1 MVVLA
6 LINYMKKI
14 IGDVKLDD
22 LHLRE
27 IPEILNDVHIE
38 GDIHITDNHIRNLN
52 NFPLSCNY
60 AEIQYNSM
68 LTSLVGIKQKRMKG
82 LEIRKAKI
90 NNLEGCPEIIDEYL
104 MIKHCSYFT
113 SLQGTLKEFAGI
125 YFTITHTSLKDMK
138 HCPVTTGALTNFQ
151 LRFNNIDSLVGMPKK
166 CHDLN
171 ISDNK
176 LKTLIG
182 CPEHITGNFFC
193 NDNDLQ
199 NLDGFPKLIDGLCN
213 MTVSSLFNNHDM
225 MFHSQFEKELRKR
238 CVIRGGLELRDPRN
252 IQI

>member
-1 MVVLA
+1 MAVLM

-82 LEIRKAKI
+82 LEIRKSKI

-104 MIKHCSYFT
+104 MIKNCSYFT
-113 SLQGTLKEFAGI
+113 SLQGTLKEFAGV

-138 HCPVTTGALTNFQ
+138 HCPVTTGTLTNFQ
-151 LRFNNIDSLVGMPKK
+151 LRYNNIDSLVGMPKK

-176 LKTLIG
+176 LKTLVG

-193 NDNDLQ
+193 SNNDLQ
-199 NLDGFPKLIDGLCN
+199 NLDGFPKLIDGLCI

-238 CVIRGGLELRDPRN
+238 CVIKGGLELSDPRN

>member
-1 MVVLA
+1 
-6 LINYMKKI
+6 
-14 IGDVKLDD
+14 
-22 LHLRE
+22 
-27 IPEILNDVHIE
+27 
-38 GDIHITDNHIRNLN
+38 
-52 NFPLSCNY
+52 
-60 AEIQYNSM
+60 M
-68 LTSLVGIKQKRMKG
+68 LTSLVGIKQKRIKG

-138 HCPVTTGALTNFQ
+138 HCPVTTGAFTNFQ

-176 LKTLIG
+176 LKTLVG

-199 NLDGFPKLIDGLCN
+199 NLDGFPKLIDGLCI

-238 CVIRGGLELRDPRN
+238 CVIRGGLELHDPRN

>member
-1 MVVLA
+1 
-6 LINYMKKI
+6 MKKI

-60 AEIQYNSM
+60 AEIQYNSY
-68 LTSLVGIKQKRMKG
+68 LTSLVGIKQKRIKG
-82 LEIRKAKI
+82 LEIRKSKI

-104 MIKHCSYFT
+104 MIKNCSRFT

-125 YFTITHTSLKDMK
+125 HFTITFTSLKDMK
-138 HCPVTTGALTNFQ
+138 HCPVTTGAVTNFQ
-151 LRFNNIDSLVGMPKK
+151 LRQNKLESLVGMPTK

-171 ISDNK
+171 INSNE
-176 LKTLIG
+176 LKTLVG

-193 NDNDLQ
+193 SNNDLQ
-199 NLDGFPKLIDGLCN
+199 NLDGFPKLIEGDCL
-213 MTVSSLFNNHDM
+213 MTVSSLFNDPFMQIHA
-225 MFHSQFEKELRKR
+225 QFERELRKR
-238 CVIRGGLELRDPRN
+238 CVIKGEVDLYDVYPKN
-252 IQI
+252 VQV

>member
-1 MVVLA
+1 MVALA

-14 IGDVKLDD
+14 IGDLKLDN
-22 LHLRE
+22 LYLRE

-38 GDIHITDNHIRNLN
+38 GDVHITDNHIRNLN

-68 LTSLVGIKQKRMKG
+68 LTSLVGIKQKRIKG

-138 HCPVTTGALTNFQ
+138 HCPVTTGVLTNFQ
-151 LRFNNIDSLVGMPKK
+151 LRFNNIDSLVGMPTK

-176 LKTLIG
+176 LKTLVG

-199 NLDGFPKLIDGLCN
+199 NLDGFPKLIDGLCI

-238 CVIRGGLELRDPRN
+238 CVIRGGLELHDPRN

>member
-1 MVVLA
+1 M
-6 LINYMKKI
+6 KI
-14 IGDVKLDD
+14 IKGDVKLDD

-90 NNLEGCPEIIDEYL
+90 NNLEGCPEIIDEFL
-104 MIKHCSYFT
+104 MIKHCSNFT

-125 YFTITHTSLKDMK
+125 YFTIIYTSLKDMK
-138 HCPVTTGALTNFQ
+138 HCPVTTGEFTNFQ
-151 LRFNNIDSLVGMPKK
+151 LKYNNIDSLVGMPKK

-171 ISDNK
+171 ISENK
-176 LKTLIG
+176 LKTLVG
-182 CPEHITGNFFC
+182 CPEHITGNFIC
-193 NDNDLQ
+193 NNNDLQ
-199 NLDGFPKLIDGLCN
+199 NLDGFPKLIELNCI

-225 MFHSQFEKELRKR
+225 MFHSQFERELRKR
-238 CVIRGGLELRDPRN
+238 CVIKGEVELSDPRN

>member
-6 LINYMKKI
+6 LINYMKI
-14 IGDVKLDD
+14 IKGDVKLDD

-60 AEIQYNSM
+60 ANIEYNSM
-68 LTSLVGIKQKRMKG
+68 LTSLVGIKQKRIKG
-82 LEIRKAKI
+82 LEIRKTKI

-104 MIKHCSYFT
+104 MIKNCSSFT

-138 HCPVTTGALTNFQ
+138 HCPVTTGAVTNFQ

-199 NLDGFPKLIDGLCN
+199 NLDGFPKLIDGLCI
-213 MTVSSLFNNHDM
+213 MTVSSLFNNHNM

-238 CVIRGGLELRDPRN
+238 CVIRGGLTLSDPRY

>member
-1 MVVLA
+1 
-6 LINYMKKI
+6 MKKI

-60 AEIQYNSM
+60 AEIQYNSY
-68 LTSLVGIKQKRMKG
+68 LTSLVGIKQKRIKG
-82 LEIRKAKI
+82 LEIRKSKI

-104 MIKHCSYFT
+104 MIKNCSRFT

-125 YFTITHTSLKDMK
+125 HFTITFTSLKDMK
-138 HCPVTTGALTNFQ
+138 HCPVTTGAVTNFS
-151 LRFNNIDSLVGMPKK
+151 LRHNKLESLVGMPTK

-171 ISDNK
+171 INSNG
-176 LKTLIG
+176 LKTLVG

-193 NDNDLQ
+193 SNNDLQ
-199 NLDGFPKLIDGLCN
+199 NLDGFPKLIEGDCL
-213 MTVSSLFNNHDM
+213 MTVSSLFNDPFMQIHA
-225 MFHSQFEKELRKR
+225 QFERELRKR
-238 CVIRGGLELRDPRN
+238 CVIKGEVDLYDVYPKN
-252 IQI
+252 VQV